1 MINHIVIWRFKEA
14 AAGKTK
20 LENIEAAVALLDGC
34 RDLVPGIERFEI
46 VRGVAHPACTSDLM
60 LVSAFSSQAD
70 LDAYQTHPTHQ
81 ALKPLMADAV
91 AQRECMD
98 YPN

>member
-46 VRGVAHPACTSDLM
+46 VRGVAHPAPLLQR
-60 LVSAFSSQAD
+60 LVDEGKTF
-70 LDAYQTHPTHQ
+70 TG
-81 ALKPLMADAV
+81 
-91 AQRECMD
+91 
-98 YPN
+98 

>member
-20 LENIEAAVALLDGC
+20 LENIDAAVALLDGC

-46 VRGVAHPACTSDLM
+46 VRGV
-60 LVSAFSSQAD
+60 SAPSVHQR
-70 LDAYQTHPTHQ
+70 LDVGQR
-81 ALKPLMADAV
+81 LFV
-91 AQRECMD
+91 ASGFRCLSNAPHTPSVKAI
-98 YPN
+98 YG